1 MRTVVELMETTV
13 SSLTGSNKPAQFI
26 IRHQLLLYGLLLL
39 VVLFIVP
46 CTSSSTES
54 LSSLVNGFRLTTT
67 HVIFVSLSV
76 EVTSTLSV
84 DIRMFCNSFTG
95 AFKIATSSSLLSN
108 CCPLAFQAKPFATA
122 VQVNSATLLSD
133 MFTGLGGIVMSAKHS
148 ENMITM

>member
-13 SSLTGSNKPAQFI
+13 RSLTDSNRPAQF
-26 IRHQLLLYGLLLL
+26 RHQYRLLLML
-39 VVLFIVP
+39 VIFIIP

-54 LSSLVNGFRLTTT
+54 LSSLVNGSRLTTT

-84 DIRMFCNSFTG
+84 DIRMLSNSFTG
-95 AFKIATSSSLLSN
+95 AFKITTSSLLSN

-133 MFTGLGGIVMSAKHS
+133 MLTGFGGTVMSAIFSK
-148 ENMITM
+148 MTTCRF